1 MVRSEL
7 KYCLGD
13 KFSSWQAEDVSYATK
28 LVFDIMTQT
37 LVGGGRIE
45 LRGFGTFEVRVRDPK
60 KARNPRTRKQVKV
73 GKRGRVH
80 FKPGRAMRN
89 IVNASKSRFPIK
101 SKDVPMVFKE
111 REEALS

>member
-7 KYCLGD
+7 KYYLGD
-13 KFSSWQAEDVSYATK
+13 KFSNWQAEDVSYATT

-37 LVGGGRIE
+37 LVEGDRIE
-45 LRGFGTFEVRVRDPK
+45 LRGFGTFDVRIRGPK
-60 KARNPRTRKQVKV
+60 QARNPRTRKQVKV

-89 IVNASKSRFPIK
+89 VVNASKTRFPIK
-101 SKDVPMVFKE
+101 AKDVAVKYVEKE
-111 REEALS
+111 TA